1 MKPLNQ
7 SDLCPDVWTSIGA
20 ELDWVQV
27 SESGL
32 TEDRDQ
38 RGIEPRRA
46 LGFLPLLGTLRFRG
60 IVFLFQV
67 FQEFLRFFTFFND
80 DDLLGSSPFCIIS
93 FSNSHGLP
101 SFKS

>member
-27 SESGL
+27 TESGL

-46 LGFLPLLGTLRFRG
+46 LGFLPLLGNLHFRRIYFSISG
-60 IVFLFQV
+60 FSRILSVLH
-67 FQEFLRFFTFFND
+67 
-80 DDLLGSSPFCIIS
+80 LL
-93 FSNSHGLP
+93 LLE
-101 SFKS
+101 

>member
-32 TEDRDQ
+32 TGDRDQ
-38 RGIEPRRA
+38 RGIESRRA
-46 LGFLPLLGTLRFRG
+46 LGFLPLLGNLHLRAM
-60 IVFLFQV
+60 
-67 FQEFLRFFTFFND
+67 FFSISGFSRIPSVLH
-80 DDLLGSSPFCIIS
+80 LLQR
-93 FSNSHGLP
+93 
-101 SFKS
+101 

>member
-32 TEDRDQ
+32 TGDRDQ

-46 LGFLPLLGTLRFRG
+46 LGFLPLLGNLHFRG
-60 IVFLFQV
+60 IGFFYFRLFK
-67 FQEFLRFFTFFND
+67 NS
-80 DDLLGSSPFCIIS
+80 LGSSLSSTMMIC
-93 FSNSHGLP
+93 
-101 SFKS
+101 